1 MTNRVTY
8 TVLREYNIPRNFFRR
23 YIVRIKRLNRRKK
36 RRICLFTTISA
47 VIILVAVRT
56 DHAVRSVA
64 ALQAEHHA
72 SAFANRIIGEAVSD
86 YIDENNFTYVDFAA
100 VLYDGNGSVV
110 SVEAI
115 PLNINRIQSE
125 LTVTI
130 NNRLS
135 NADNDTAEIPI
146 GSLTESYLLVGKGPS
161 IKLRICPAAK
171 ASVELKSSFTSAGV
185 NQTCHRISAVVNAE
199 LTSSVPLYSFDTSVC
214 LEFLLSESI
223 LIGDVPE
230 ISRYAWTEA
239 ISGQ

>member
-1 MTNRVTY
+1 MK
-8 TVLREYNIPRNFFRR
+8 FRR
-23 YIVRIKRLNRRKK
+23 LTRRKK
-36 RRICLFTTISA
+36 WRFCFLSVITIT
-47 VIILVAVRT
+47 VIVAAVRT
-56 DHAVRSVA
+56 ENAVRSVA

-72 SAFANRIIGEAVSD
+72 GAFANRIIGEAVSD

-100 VLYDGNGSVV
+100 VLYDESGSVV

-130 NNRLS
+130 NDRLR
-135 NADNDTAEIPI
+135 NADDESAEIPL
-146 GSLTESYLLVGKGPS
+146 GSLTGSYLLVGKGPS

-214 LEFLLSESI
+214 LEFLLSENI
-223 LIGDVPE
+223 LIGEVPE
-230 ISRYAWTEA
+230 ISRYAWSEA
-239 ISGQ
+239 VGKQ